1 MPKIA
6 IQTPF
11 YRSSAYLPMLL
22 KSLKAQTV
30 TDWVYYCCENSGDE
44 EERKKVAKILHES
57 GVPCVFSESA
67 TNLGFAGGH
76 NALMQKHDA
85 EYILLLNEDAYLAP
99 DHLEKCLKRFELDP
113 QAGAVAG
120 IVYRWTAPVDQE
132 EVVGPETFIDTIA
145 LNYRC
150 LANVVDLYA
159 GLQRKDVSGQLEQ
172 ARRVVG
178 VSGAVCLIK
187 RSAAEAVS
195 PEKLL
200 FDPTF
205 FMYKE
210 DVDLAIRLHRK
221 GFHAWFDP
229 SILSFHRRSIKAP
242 KGIYARILDERKRPA
257 HLREA
262 MFRNQWKLYAYH
274 WSLNLGVRDV
284 VRSVIH
290 EAVHLVFIFVSSPSV
305 FIRGMH
311 SIIQAWLAAWRRR
324 KDLEKLGLEH
334 HPLI

>member
-30 TDWVYYCCENSGDE
+30 TDWVYYCCENSGDD
-44 EERKKVAKILHES
+44 EERKKVAAILAES
-57 GVPCVFSESA
+57 GVPVVFSESA

-99 DHLEKCLKRFELDP
+99 DHLEKCLKRFEQDP
-113 QAGAVAG
+113 QAGAVVG

-132 EVVGPETFIDTIA
+132 EVIGPDTFIDTIE
-145 LNYRC
+145 LDYRC
-150 LANVVDLYA
+150 LANVVDRCA
-159 GLQRKDVSGQLEQ
+159 GKQRKEVEALLQEPRQ
-172 ARRVVG
+172 VMG
-178 VSGAVCLIK
+178 VSGAVCMIK

-205 FMYKE
+205 FMYRE
-210 DVDLAIRLHRK
+210 DVDLAIRLYRK

-229 SILSFHRRSIKAP
+229 AILSFHRRSIKAP
-242 KGIYARILDERKRPA
+242 KGIYARILDERKRPP
-257 HLREA
+257 HLRET
-262 MFRNQWKLYAYH
+262 MFRNQWKLYIYH
-274 WSLNLGVRDV
+274 LSWKLSAKDLI
-284 VRSVIH
+284 RSFLH
-290 EAVHLVFIFVSSPSV
+290 EALHLVFIFLSSPSV
-305 FIRGMH
+305 FFRGVS
-311 SIIQAWLAAWRRR
+311 SIIRAWPDAWRRR
-324 KDLEKLGLEH
+324 RALKELGFTH
-334 HPLI
+334 HVQA

>member
-1 MPKIA
+1 
-6 IQTPF
+6 
-11 YRSSAYLPMLL
+11 MLL
-22 KSLKAQTV
+22 KSLKAQTI

-44 EERKKVAKILHES
+44 EERKKVAQILAES

-67 TNLGFAGGH
+67 TNIGFAGGH

-99 DHLEKCLKRFELDP
+99 DHLEKSLARFERDP

-132 EVVGPETFIDTIA
+132 EIVGPGTFIDTLA
-145 LNYRC
+145 LKYRC
-150 LANVVDLYA
+150 LANVVDLCA
-159 GLQRKDVSGQLEQ
+159 GLTQ
-172 ARRVVG
+172 AEAAAELVTARQVMG
-178 VSGAVCLIK
+178 VSGAVCLVK
-187 RSAAEAVS
+187 RSAVEAAS

-229 SILSFHRRSIKAP
+229 EILSFHRRSIKAP

-257 HLREA
+257 HLREV
-262 MFRNQWKLYAYH
+262 MLRNQFKLYAYH
-274 WSLNLGVRDV
+274 LSFKLGAYDLFRSFVHEMVHLLFVFLSSPRV
-284 VRSVIH
+284 FFQGIVSVIRAWP
-290 EAVHLVFIFVSSPSV
+290 EAWH
-305 FIRGMH
+305 
-311 SIIQAWLAAWRRR
+311 RRR
-324 KDLEKLGLEH
+324 ALKELGLEH

>member
-22 KSLKAQTV
+22 KNLKAQTV
-30 TDWVYYCCENSGDE
+30 KDWAYYCCENSGDE
-44 EERKKVAKILHES
+44 EERRKVAAIIQES
-57 GVPCVFSESA
+57 GLPVVLSESA

-85 EYILLLNEDAYLAP
+85 EYILLLNEDAYLTP
-99 DHLEKCLKRFELDP
+99 DHLEKCLQRFGQDP
-113 QAGAVAG
+113 EAGAVVG

-132 EVVGPETFIDTIA
+132 ETISPETFIDTIE
-145 LNYRC
+145 LDYRC
-150 LANVVDLYA
+150 LANVVDRAA
-159 GLQRKDVSGQLEQ
+159 GKQRKEVETLLQEP
-172 ARRVVG
+172 RRVTG
-178 VSGAVCLIK
+178 VSGAVCMIK

-205 FMYKE
+205 FMYRE
-210 DVDLAIRLHRK
+210 DVDLALRLHRK

-274 WSLNLGVRDV
+274 GSLKLGAYDV
-284 VRSVIH
+284 MRSLLH
-290 EAVHLVFIFVSSPSV
+290 EFVHLIFIFVSSPLV
-305 FIRGMH
+305 FLRGAL
-311 SIIQAWLAAWRRR
+311 SIIRAWPAAWRRR
-324 KDLEKLGLEH
+324 SALKQLGLEH
-334 HPLI
+334 HPLT

>member
-30 TDWVYYCCENSGDE
+30 TDWVYYCCENSGDD
-44 EERKKVAKILHES
+44 EERKKVSKILAES
-57 GVPCVFSESA
+57 GIPYVFSESA

-76 NALMQKHDA
+76 NTLMAKHEA
-85 EYILLLNEDAYLAP
+85 EFILLLNEDAYLAP

-113 QAGAVAG
+113 QAGAVVG

-132 EVVGPETFIDTIA
+132 EVVGPDTFIDTIE
-145 LNYRC
+145 LDYRC
-150 LANVVDLYA
+150 LANVVDRAA
-159 GLQRKDVSGQLEQ
+159 GKQRKEVESELSQ
-172 ARRVVG
+172 ARRVMG

-205 FMYKE
+205 FMYRE

-221 GFHAWFDP
+221 GFRAWFDP

-242 KGIYARILDERKRPA
+242 KGMYARILDERRRPA
-257 HLREA
+257 HLREV

-274 WSLNLGVRDV
+274 GSLQLGVYDV
-284 VRSVIH
+284 GRSIAH
-290 EAVHLVFIFVSSPSV
+290 EAVHLVFIFLSSPSV
-305 FIRGMH
+305 FSRGVF
-311 SIIQAWLAAWRRR
+311 SIIRAWPEAWRRR
-324 KDLEKLGLEH
+324 KVLADLGLEH
-334 HPLI
+334 HSLT